1 MILFKMLTIQN
12 LSVEAEGQR
21 LLQKINLNL
30 KPGTINLLLGPNG
43 SGKST
48 LSQVIAGNPEYQILE
63 GEIRVEK
70 PTNSILLN
78 SLKSEEIAQER
89 VFVSFQN
96 PVEIEGVKTIELIKE
111 AYTQI
116 FKQKPRASEFL
127 TKIKQLND
135 KLELPDKFYQKDF
148 NVSASGGQKKK
159 NELLQ
164 MCMLD
169 PELVILD
176 EIDSGLD
183 IDSLKICTQLLKE
196 FSSSQK
202 TILLISHN
210 SYLAENLPIDQ
221 VFVLNKGKLRD
232 TGKFDLFEKIQQKGY
247 QNL

>member
-1 MILFKMLTIQN
+1 MLSIKN
-12 LSVEAEGQR
+12 LSVEAKCQK
-21 LLQKINLNL
+21 LLEKLNLNL
-30 KPGTINLLLGPNG
+30 KPGTVNLLLGPNG

-48 LSQVIAGNPEYQILE
+48 FSQVVAGNPEYRISE
-63 GEIRVEK
+63 GEIRIENPAK
-70 PTNSILLN
+70 SITLN
-78 SLKSEEIAQER
+78 SLKPEEIARKR

-116 FKQKPRASEFL
+116 FKQKPKASEFL

-164 MCMLD
+164 MFMLD
-169 PELVILD
+169 PELIILD

-196 FSSSQK
+196 FCSFQK
-202 TILLISHN
+202 TVLLISHN

-221 VFVLNKGKLRD
+221 VFVLNKGKLSD
-232 TGKFDLFEKIQQKGY
+232 AGKFDLFEKIQQKGY